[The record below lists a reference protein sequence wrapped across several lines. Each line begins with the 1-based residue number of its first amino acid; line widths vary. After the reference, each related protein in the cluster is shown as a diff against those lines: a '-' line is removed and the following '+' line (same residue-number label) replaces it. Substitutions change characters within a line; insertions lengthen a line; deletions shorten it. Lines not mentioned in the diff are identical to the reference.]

1 MKIFLDSANLAEI
14 REAVSW
20 GAIDGVTT
28 NPSLVAKEGRDF
40 FPLLKEI
47 CETVQ
52 GPVSMETISRDTAGM
67 VEEGRVFAR
76 LHPHI
81 VVKCPLTKEGL
92 AATRQLSKDKIRVN
106 VTLCFSPSQALLAAK
121 AGAAYVSPFVGRL
134 DDISADGMGLIRD
147 IKTIY
152 ANYAFSTRILVAS
165 IRHPLHVVE
174 AAKLG
179 ADIGTMPF
187 AVLQSLVKHPLT
199 DAGLD
204 RFLKDWEKLPAAA
217 KAWKLPG
224 GAFGSAADAHG
235 ADPSASLP
243 ALSPGTGGTS
253 AGRLPVPPAA
263 GRQAG
268 TMPRRAAP
276 TRRQRVKRG

>member
-47 CETVQ
+47 CETVN
-52 GPVSMETISRDTAGM
+52 GPVSMETISRDAAGM
-67 VEEGRVFAR
+67 VDEGRVFAK

-81 VVKCPLTKEGL
+81 VVKCPLTQDGL
-92 AATRQLSKDKIRVN
+92 AATRRLSKEQIRVN

-134 DDISADGMGLIRD
+134 DDISADGMGLIRE

-152 ANYAFSTRILVAS
+152 ANYAFSTQILVAS

-174 AAKLG
+174 AAKIG
-179 ADIGTMPF
+179 ADVATMPF

-199 DAGLD
+199 EAGLD
-204 RFLKDWEKLPAAA
+204 RFLKDWEQLPPEA
-217 KAWKLPG
+217 KAWQSS
-224 GAFGSAADAHG
+224 GAVSDTATVA
-235 ADPSASLP
+235 
-243 ALSPGTGGTS
+243 
-253 AGRLPVPPAA
+253 R
-263 GRQAG
+263 GRQ
-268 TMPRRAAP
+268 RINR
-276 TRRQRVKRG
+276 